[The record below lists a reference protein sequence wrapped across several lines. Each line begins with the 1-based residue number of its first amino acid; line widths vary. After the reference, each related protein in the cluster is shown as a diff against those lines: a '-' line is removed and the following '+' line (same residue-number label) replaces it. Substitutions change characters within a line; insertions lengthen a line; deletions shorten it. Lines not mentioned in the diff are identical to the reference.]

1 MAASRHVRSLLHVE
15 PAYQGELG
23 SVRRITADEFPM
35 LRRMAIKRLVLAPG
49 AIREPHWHANADELA
64 YCLSGELLVS
74 VLDTADVFGRFT
86 ISAGEMFHIATGSL
100 HTIENVGDNDA
111 ELIILF
117 SNERPEDFTLQAAF
131 GAMSDAVLGN
141 TFTLP
146 AGDFAPIRRDT
157 SSARYLVKR
166 SGPAEVPA
174 SAAFPDPHKFSIAGQ
189 TPPIDFPYGT
199 AQLARAQFWP
209 ALRHLSMYSID
220 VRENGMREPHWHP
233 DTAEMGYVHKGRA
246 RMSILDPDGSVDTY
260 LLEPGDTYFIPRSYP
275 HQIEVLSEEDIHF
288 LVFFD
293 QPTPEDVGY
302 RAATSSFSKEVLA
315 ATFGVAPDAVP
326 PLPLTPVDPL
336 IVPRVNDLDPVK

>member
-1 MAASRHVRSLLHVE
+1 MAASRHVRSLLHAE
-15 PAYQGELG
+15 PVYQGELG
-23 SVRRITADEFPM
+23 SVRRITADAFPM

-64 YCLSGELLVS
+64 YCLSGALLVS

-100 HTIENVGDNDA
+100 HTIENVGDAEA
-111 ELIILF
+111 ELIIVF

-146 AGDFAPIRRDT
+146 AQDFAPIRRDT
-157 SSARYLVKR
+157 SSARYLVR
-166 SGPAEVPA
+166 RGGPAEVPA
-174 SAAFPDPHKFSIAGQ
+174 SAAYPDPHKFSIAGQ

-246 RMSILDPDGSVDTY
+246 RMSILDPDGSIDTY

-336 IVPRVNDLDPVK
+336 IVPRVNDLDPVE